1 MQHARHIAID
11 LVRAFG
17 VLALIFL
24 SFSHA
29 PVVASPVG
37 QDILTAAV
45 DLSFCGDSADDQDA
59 GHSPCHAC
67 QVLGAALPP
76 PPSVA
81 IDAPTAA
88 APVAFFRGCPTGASH
103 LVETA
108 ARPRAPPAL
117 A

>member
-1 MQHARHIAID
+1 MRHARHMMND
-11 LVRAFG
+11 LARALG

-24 SFSHA
+24 SFGHA
-29 PVVASPVG
+29 PVVASPIG
-37 QDILTAAV
+37 TDILTAAV
-45 DLSFCGDSADDQDA
+45 DLGYCGESSADDTQH
-59 GHSPCHAC
+59 GPCHAC
-67 QVLGAALPP
+67 RVVGAALPP

-103 LVETA
+103 LVETVA
-108 ARPRAPPAL
+108 CPRAPPAL